1 MCMTMTGR
9 PVDLVEGSGGVA
21 GIPQILHMPGTND
34 NVGKLAAYDVRTL
47 EELWSLEQRA
57 AFLTSATTTAG
68 GVVFIGDVDRYFRA
82 LDVRTGDVLW
92 ETRLG
97 HSAHGYP
104 ITYEAG
110 GTQYVAVPTGL
121 GLFRGISATLSPEIF
136 TAESGNALYVF
147 ALPD

>member
-1 MCMTMTGR
+1 M
-9 PVDLVEGSGGVA
+9 
-21 GIPQILHMPGTND
+21 
-34 NVGKLAAYDVRTL
+34 
-47 EELWSLEQRA
+47 
-57 AFLTSATTTAG
+57 
-68 GVVFIGDVDRYFRA
+68 
-82 LDVRTGDVLW
+82 LW